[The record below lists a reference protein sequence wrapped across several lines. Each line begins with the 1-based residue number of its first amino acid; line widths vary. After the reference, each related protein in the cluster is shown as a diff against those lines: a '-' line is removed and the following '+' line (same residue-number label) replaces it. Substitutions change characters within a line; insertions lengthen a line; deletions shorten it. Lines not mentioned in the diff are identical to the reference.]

1 MKNQIQKKLQRTKMK
16 SQILTTLPQ
25 DQTKERRLQR
35 TKMKNQIL
43 KILHHQQKREEGINV
58 LYNNVSL
65 LVKGKV
71 FTNFLSI
78 LLEGKLG

>member
-1 MKNQIQKKLQRTKMK
+1 MKNQIQKKLQRTKM
-16 SQILTTLPQ
+16 TAQ

-71 FTNFLSI
+71 FI
-78 LLEGKLG
+78 

>member
-1 MKNQIQKKLQRTKMK
+1 MKNQILKRFQRTKMK
-16 SQILTTLPQ
+16 SQILIL
-25 DQTKERRLQR
+25 DQTKKRGQR
-35 TKMKNQIL
+35 TKMKNKIL
-43 KILHHQQKREEGINV
+43 KILHQQQKREEGINV